1 MKDKHSEKIYNLDDD
16 YIHAFFGLTY
26 ASYLVLP
33 RSILQSMPS
42 KWQKDF
48 VKLLHVL
55 DDTCAKHGI
64 STPDYTVNA
73 REKGK
78 FIKDKYSNY
87 ARGCRNV
94 FDEVRNDRKQI

>member
-1 MKDKHSEKIYNLDDD
+1 MIDKD
-16 YIHAFFGLTY
+16 YIHSFFGLSY

-33 RSILQSMPS
+33 RTILQSMPS

-48 VKLLHVL
+48 VKLLHEL

-78 FIKDKYSNY
+78 FIKDKYSKYNH
-87 ARGCRNV
+87 GTRNV
-94 FDEVRNDRKQI
+94 FNEVQNE

>member
-1 MKDKHSEKIYNLDDD
+1 MTDKRSEKIYNLDDD

-33 RSILQSMPS
+33 RSILQSMPC
-42 KWQKDF
+42 KWQKNF
-48 VKLLHVL
+48 VNLLHEL
-55 DDTCAKHGI
+55 NNTCTKHGI
-64 STPDYTVNA
+64 SMPDYNVTA

-87 ARGCRNV
+87 DRGCRNV
-94 FDEVRNDRKQI
+94 FDEVKDDK